1 MLTWFQ
7 ALLPKEEAFFVHFN
21 DHAAILVEG
30 AEALRRLLEGGS
42 EVEAHCQ
49 TIMERED
56 AADLIAQE
64 VLQAVRRTFITPF
77 DRSDI
82 RGLINSMDDAIDQM
96 QKTAKAILLFE
107 AREFSPQMREMGDEI
122 VEAARVTQRTV
133 GLLNRINR
141 NAGELAD
148 LTHRVT
154 ELENRSDAI
163 YDQGMKAL
171 FKASAGKGAKGSAGG
186 DAMGFIAGAEI
197 YDHLEKVMDRFED
210 VANRISGILTE
221 NL

>member
-7 ALLPKEEAFFVHFN
+7 ALLPKEEAFFKHFD

-30 AEALRRLLEGGS
+30 AEVLRKLLEGGP
-42 EVEAHCQ
+42 EVESHCRK
-49 TIMERED
+49 IMERED
-56 AADLIAQE
+56 AADVIAQE

-107 AREFSPQMREMGDEI
+107 VSEFDPHMREMGDEI
-122 VEAARVTQRTV
+122 VEAAQITRRAV
-133 GLLNRINR
+133 GLLNRINK
-141 NAGELAD
+141 NAEELGK
-148 LTHRVT
+148 LTLQVSD
-154 ELENRSDAI
+154 LENRSDQV
-163 YDQGMKAL
+163 YDAGMKAL
-171 FKASAGKGAKGSAGG
+171 VKASGKG
-186 DAMGFIAGAEI
+186 DAMRYIKGAEI

-210 VANRISGILTE
+210 VADRISGILTE

>member
-7 ALLPKEEAFFVHFN
+7 ALLPKEEAFFEHFN
-21 DHAAILVEG
+21 AHAAILVEG
-30 AEALRRLLEGGS
+30 AQALRRLLDGGA
-42 EVEAHCQ
+42 EVDAHCAR
-49 TIMERED
+49 IMERED
-56 AADLIAQE
+56 AADEIARK
-64 VLQAVRRTFITPF
+64 VLLAVRRTFITPF

-96 QKTAKAILLFE
+96 QKTAKAILLYE
-107 AREFSPQMREMGDEI
+107 AREFGPHMREMGDEI
-122 VEAARVTQRTV
+122 VEAAEVTRRAV
-133 GLLNRINR
+133 ALLNKINK

-154 ELENRSDAI
+154 ELEDRNDAV
-163 YDQGMKAL
+163 YGEGMKAL
-171 FKASAGKGAKGSAGG
+171 FKASKG
-186 DAMGFIAGAEI
+186 DAMAFIAGAEI

-210 VANRISGILTE
+210 VSNRISGILTE

>member
-7 ALLPKEEAFFVHFN
+7 ALLPKEEAFFGHFN
-21 DHAAILVEG
+21 AHAAILVEG
-30 AEALRRLLEGGS
+30 AEALRRLLDGGD
-42 EVEAHCQ
+42 EVEAHCR

-56 AADLIAQE
+56 AADGIAHE

-96 QKTAKAILLFE
+96 QKTAKAILLYE
-107 AREFSPQMREMGDEI
+107 ARDFAPQMRVMADDI
-122 VEAARVTQRTV
+122 VEAAQVTQRAV
-133 GLLNRINR
+133 ALLNKINR

-148 LTHRVT
+148 LSHRVT
-154 ELENRSDAI
+154 ELENRSDDV
-163 YDQGMKAL
+163 YDAGMKAL
-171 FKASAGKGAKGSAGG
+171 YQACKGGKSGG
-186 DAMGFIAGAEI
+186 DAMAFIAGGEI